1 MSYLK
6 RQRWNA
12 AATKMASVQLVSQ
25 RKAFHNDE
33 VIKTCPESQLLT
45 KELMPVVV
53 YSKSN
58 VVLMDKL
65 LLTVVWKTTSKNIF
79 KKVVKSWIDNLQYNL
94 LRWFTSDSGKNMCE
108 RPKETVA
115 QFSL

>member
-1 MSYLK
+1 MFI
-6 RQRWNA
+6 QG
-12 AATKMASVQLVSQ
+12 
-25 RKAFHNDE
+25 
-33 VIKTCPESQLLT
+33 
-45 KELMPVVV
+45 
-53 YSKSN
+53 SN

-115 QFSL
+115 QIYKACKDIKALKTYD